1 MYPPTVHNFEHASH
15 VAMSTNKMLSSL
27 CPNYGVE
34 TDPLT
39 QLACFVAAL
48 VHDVGHVGVPN
59 GVLAVDDPSL
69 AASYGHKSIAEQHSV
84 SIAWETLFL
93 DEFAPLRAMLFTS
106 ESELRHF
113 RQLLVNSLM
122 GTDIFD
128 ETLRAGRQAR
138 WSRAFGESDSGAAG
152 ASCPDRR
159 ATVVLEHLIQASDV
173 SHTMQHWHVYRKW
186 NERLYCEMHNAYRSG
201 RLDKD
206 PTPGWYDSELA
217 FFDNYVIPLAHKM
230 RDCNFGA
237 ASDECLNYAKANRNE
252 WSVKGRDL
260 VSAMHRKMA
269 ERYDDERTS
278 SLFEL

>member
-1 MYPPTVHNFEHASH
+1 MYTPTVHNFEHASH

-27 CPNYGVE
+27 SNNYGVE

-59 GVLAVDDPSL
+59 GVLAAGDPSL

-84 SIAWETLFL
+84 SITWETLFL
-93 DEFAPLRAMLFTS
+93 DEFAPLRALLFTS
-106 ESELRHF
+106 ESEMRHF

-138 WSRAFGESDSGAAG
+138 WSRAFGESGPGASG

-173 SHTMQHWHVYRKW
+173 SHTMQHWHVFRKW
-186 NERLYCEMHNAYRSG
+186 NERLYCETHDAYR
-201 RLDKD
+201 
-206 PTPGWYDSELA
+206 LA

-260 VSAMHRKMA
+260 VAAMHKKMA